1 MSLDRPPALYQM
13 TTAPSQ
19 GKSALAYGVK
29 SGDAALVTKLMDAK
43 ADVNSP
49 INEVRAFRGQG
60 FGLWGGTG

>member
-1 MSLDRPPALYQM
+1 M

-29 SGDAALVTKLMDAK
+29 SGDAALVTKLIDAK